1 MKILLLSPAYPPFPG
16 GGERYVAA
24 LAAELARRGHEV
36 TAVTGAATLEKA
48 LWQGTPHQRPTAS
61 VENGVT
67 VIRCGLRP
75 FPGGHPALMV
85 WRKLMVM
92 ISMLPGKQTAVLTR
106 MARHIPPITRLEAA
120 LSSLPRRFHVVH
132 GFNISWEWPMLAG
145 WQFARQ
151 QNFPFV
157 VTPFAHLGTGH
168 DRVTR
173 NSTMQHQL
181 RLLADADRVLALT
194 DIEKNGLAAWGV
206 SLERLDVVGS
216 GLDPLPVWPEPAT
229 LLAQYQVQSPY
240 VLFVGRVSSE
250 KGAIHAAQAV
260 LTLRQQGTAVTLL
273 LIGQA
278 SPEFDRFYARLDE
291 HEKEGIRPLG
301 VLNDADKHALLAG
314 ATALLLPS
322 RTDSFGIVL
331 LEAWAHGVPV
341 IAARA
346 GGIPGVVDDGH
357 NGLLV
362 QFGDVPGLSQ
372 AIHQLLA
379 DEALRTRLGQ
389 HGRAKTETTYT
400 WTAVADRIL
409 ANYEMI
415 RQT

>member
-1 MKILLLSPAYPPFPG
+1 MRILMVSPAYPPFPG

-36 TAVTGAATLEKA
+36 TAVTGAATLEKM
-48 LWQGTPHQRPTAS
+48 LWQGAGPQRPTAV
-61 VENGVT
+61 VEEGVT

-75 FPGGHPALMV
+75 FPGGRPALMG
-85 WRKLMVM
+85 WRKAMVM
-92 ISMLPGKQTAVLTR
+92 VSMLPGNQTAVLSR
-106 MARHIPPITRLEAA
+106 MARYIPPITHLEAA
-120 LSSLPRRFHVVH
+120 LLSLPRRFHVVH
-132 GFNISWEWPMLAG
+132 GFNISWEWPLLVG

-151 QNFPFV
+151 QHIPFV
-157 VTPFAHLGTGH
+157 ATPFAHLGTGH

-181 RLLADADRVLALT
+181 RLLVDADRVLALT
-194 DIEKNGLAAWGV
+194 EIEKNGLAAWGV
-206 SLERLDVVGS
+206 SPKRLDVVGS
-216 GLDPLPVWPEPAT
+216 GLDPLPIWPEPAP
-229 LLAQYQVQSPY
+229 LLAQHHVPPPY
-240 VLFVGRVSSE
+240 VLFVGRASFE
-250 KGAIHAAQAV
+250 KGAIDAARAV
-260 LTLRQQGTAVTLL
+260 LALRQQGTAVPLL
-273 LIGQA
+273 LIGQT

-291 HEKEGIRPLG
+291 NEKEVVRPLG
-301 VLNDADKHALLAG
+301 ILSDADKHGLLAG

-346 GGIPGVVDDGH
+346 GGLPGVVDDGQ

-389 HGRAKTETTYT
+389 HGRTKTETTYT
-400 WTAVADRIL
+400 WTAVADRVL
-409 ANYEMI
+409 ANYEI
-415 RQT
+415 ARRS

>member
-1 MKILLLSPAYPPFPG
+1 MRILMLSPAYPPFPG

-36 TAVTGAATLEKA
+36 TAVTSAATLEKM
-48 LWQGTPHQRPTAS
+48 LWQGTGPERPIAA
-61 VENGVT
+61 VEEGVT

-75 FPGGHPALMV
+75 FPGGRPALMA
-85 WRKLMVM
+85 WRKAMVM
-92 ISMLPGKQTAVLTR
+92 VSMLPGNQTAVLSR
-106 MARHIPPITRLEAA
+106 MARYIPPITRLETT

-151 QNFPFV
+151 QYIPYV
-157 VTPFAHLGTGH
+157 ATPFAHLGTGH

-173 NSTMQHQL
+173 NSTMTHQL

-194 DIEKNGLAAWGV
+194 EIEKSGLAAWGV
-206 SLERLDVVGS
+206 SPDRLDVVGT
-216 GLDPLPVWPEPAT
+216 GLDSLPVWPEPAP
-229 LLAQYQVQSPY
+229 LLAQHHVQPPY
-240 VLFVGRVSSE
+240 VLFVGRTSSE
-250 KGAIHAAQAV
+250 KGAIDAAQAV
-260 LTLRQQGTAVTLL
+260 LALRRQGTAVTLL
-273 LIGQA
+273 LIGQPA
-278 SPEFDRFYARLDE
+278 PEFDRFYARLSEQD
-291 HEKEGIRPLG
+291 KQGVRPLG
-301 VLNDADKHALLAG
+301 ILSDADKHGLLAG
-314 ATALLLPS
+314 AAALLLPS

-362 QFGDVPGLSQ
+362 QFGDVPDLSQ
-372 AIHQLLA
+372 AIYQLLA

-389 HGRAKTETTYT
+389 HGRAKIETIYI
-400 WTAVADRIL
+400 WTAVADRVL

-415 RQT
+415 RSS